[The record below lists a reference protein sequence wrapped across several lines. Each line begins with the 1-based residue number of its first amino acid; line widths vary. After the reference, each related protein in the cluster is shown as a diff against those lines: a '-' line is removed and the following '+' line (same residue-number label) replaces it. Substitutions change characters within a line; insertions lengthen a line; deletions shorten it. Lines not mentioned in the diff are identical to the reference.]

1 MKNYDIKLCQL
12 VLLLDFYP
20 SKIQRK
26 FMKILRI
33 FSIVCLFLYAILA
46 NADNSQLL
54 ASQSAQSMYAELLE
68 MKLKTK
74 NDIMHLQIKLYTDAE
89 MLAISNYLSTLK

>member
-1 MKNYDIKLCQL
+1 
-12 VLLLDFYP
+12 
-20 SKIQRK
+20 
-26 FMKILRI
+26 MKILRI
-33 FSIVCLFLYAILA
+33 FSIGCLFLYAILA

-54 ASQSAQSMYAELLE
+54 ASQCFQCHGPNGKSKGNIDSIKGKSAQSMYAELLE

>member
-1 MKNYDIKLCQL
+1 
-12 VLLLDFYP
+12 
-20 SKIQRK
+20 
-26 FMKILRI
+26 
-33 FSIVCLFLYAILA
+33 
-46 NADNSQLL
+46 
-54 ASQSAQSMYAELLE
+54 MYAELLE